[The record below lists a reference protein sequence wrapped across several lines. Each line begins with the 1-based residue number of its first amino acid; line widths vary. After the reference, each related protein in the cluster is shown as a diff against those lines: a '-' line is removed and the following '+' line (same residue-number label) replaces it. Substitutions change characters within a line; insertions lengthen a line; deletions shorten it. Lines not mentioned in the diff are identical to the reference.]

1 MVFVFHIAP
10 KKDSLSLCASP
21 LFCSREELPDKPNY
35 GSGYENDREEVIN
48 LQWIAPRKSV
58 EIGSYDISSFR
69 IGAPDLEKD
78 LVEGRRRLHL
88 YSAVKYRGILEDK
101 VYRSTFCY
109 VTVLA
114 GVQMVGPYD
123 YNQYT

>member
-1 MVFVFHIAP
+1 
-10 KKDSLSLCASP
+10 
-21 LFCSREELPDKPNY
+21 LPDKPNY

-78 LVEGRRRLHL
+78 VVEGRRRLHL
-88 YSAVKYRGILEDK
+88 YSAVKYRGILEGK
-101 VYRSTFCY
+101 
-109 VTVLA
+109 
-114 GVQMVGPYD
+114 
-123 YNQYT
+123 YTLRTSANLSHSKYWRCLCL